1 MDVIIH
7 EMCVRYANDNKFSGQ
22 SETFLLA
29 LKFQA
34 GQIVLARTPVFA
46 VLICLAALQ
55 RVSGPPELGGCLG
68 LYQCPP
74 LLPTGPW
81 LPPPWGPRGKEGL
94 QDQQM
99 ASDGSSKLSSLTS
112 STGAPS
118 SPPGPEPRQQRGE
131 SEVESEVGLRCQLL
145 GRKEEGPA
153 QRVLLH
159 SGAQQGDLQLRKQ
172 FQWFLL
178 RASTFQNS

>member
-1 MDVIIH
+1 
-7 EMCVRYANDNKFSGQ
+7 
-22 SETFLLA
+22 
-29 LKFQA
+29 
-34 GQIVLARTPVFA
+34 
-46 VLICLAALQ
+46 
-55 RVSGPPELGGCLG
+55 
-68 LYQCPP
+68 
-74 LLPTGPW
+74 
-81 LPPPWGPRGKEGL
+81 
-94 QDQQM
+94 M

-159 SGAQQGDLQLRKQ
+159 SGAPAGRPAAKKTVSVV
-172 FQWFLL
+172 F
-178 RASTFQNS
+178 AAGIYIPE